1 MRPARFLTW
10 LDTPSGGTP
19 GRLPALQVLGVHV
32 VYTLLTTI
40 LYANV
45 AWLTPLLVRLQFGSP
60 NPDYKDWQTNLVT
73 AAMPTLLIAS
83 VFWNE
88 LLRRTRL
95 RTFLVVFW
103 FVAALP
109 LGCIGLVQSYP
120 QLLTCHIIAMTGAAA
135 SAPLNGRLL
144 KHLYP
149 DAVRGRAYA
158 LLNVVTHAAAI
169 VTAYGVGRWQDHN
182 PAAFRLYFP
191 LSAGV
196 QIIGLTLIAWLAR
209 RTGLPDEPQRGRVSL
224 AALLDPV
231 LHMGRVL
238 RADRTFLHY
247 ERAFMTYGA
256 AFMLCDALL
265 PVLATH
271 KLGLEY
277 KAYAEST
284 QVTLKM
290 SMLLLTLPMGLI
302 LDRLGAI
309 RASGIAF
316 AVLGVYPI
324 LLARAGGATD
334 LVVASALYGVGMA
347 GVQMGWMLGP
357 VSLAPSPDRVPQYV
371 AIHTTLVGI
380 RGVIFQGLGMLLYKL
395 SGDFYWPFALAAGAF
410 LWAAIQM
417 FRLQGDPLR
426 RAVPPRGF
434 PVRE

>member
-1 MRPARFLTW
+1 MRPARLLTW
-10 LDTPSGGTP
+10 LDSPSGGTP
-19 GRLPALQVLGVHV
+19 GRLSALQVLTVHV
-32 VYTLLTTI
+32 VYTLLNTV
-40 LYANV
+40 LYANI
-45 AWLTPLLVRLQFGSP
+45 AWLTPLLVRLKFGSA
-60 NPDYKDWQTNLVT
+60 DADWKDWQTNFVT

-88 LLRRTRL
+88 LQRRMRL
-95 RTFLVVFW
+95 PAFLVVYW
-103 FVAALP
+103 LVAALP
-109 LGCIGLVQSYP
+109 LGIIGFVQNYP

-158 LLNVVTHAAAI
+158 LLNVVTHAVAI
-169 VTAYGVGRWQDHN
+169 VTAFGIGGWQDHN
-182 PAAFRLYFP
+182 PEAFRLYFP
-191 LSAGV
+191 LAAGV
-196 QIIGLTLIAWLAR
+196 QIVGLALIAMLAR
-209 RTGLPDEPQRGRVSL
+209 RTGLPDEPAREPFSL
-224 AALLDPV
+224 GTMLDPV

-238 RADRTFLHY
+238 RADRTFLRY

-284 QVTLKM
+284 QVTLKI

-316 AVLGVYPI
+316 AVLAVYPI

-334 LVVASALYGVGMA
+334 VVVASALYGVGMA

-371 AIHTTLVGI
+371 AIHTTLVGF
-380 RGVIFQGLGMLLYKL
+380 RGLIFQGLGMLLYKL

-417 FRLQGDPLR
+417 YRLQGDPRTELGR
-426 RAVPPRGF
+426 VATER
-434 PVRE
+434 